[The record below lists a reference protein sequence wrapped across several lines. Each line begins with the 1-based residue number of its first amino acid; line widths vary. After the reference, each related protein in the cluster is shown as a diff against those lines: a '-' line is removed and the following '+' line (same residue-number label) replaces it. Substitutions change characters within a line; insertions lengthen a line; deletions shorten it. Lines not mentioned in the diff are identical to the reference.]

1 MYELTVRASE
11 KYKITIEKGLVLF
24 RARVLPLV
32 KGESVAIV
40 TDDRVNGL
48 YGDALNGFFGD
59 KRVIK
64 IVIKHGEKS
73 KNSANYLRIINALA
87 ENDFTR
93 EDTVIALGGGVV
105 GDVAGFAA
113 STYMRGITL
122 IAVPT
127 TLLAAVDSSVGGKT
141 AIDLDYGKNLCGTF
155 YQPSAVYINTEFLKT
170 LPVKEIKNGLGEVV
184 KYAFLSDTVT
194 ASDVKNAG
202 GDLIYRC
209 LKIKRDIVE
218 KDEKEKGERALLNLG
233 HTFGHAIEK
242 LSGYKSAH
250 GACVAKGLVYTIE
263 ISKRLYGLSDKTVSE
278 MYGLLKSAKHDLSCP
293 FSAES
298 LIEQITADK
307 KRRGDGIKFVA
318 LKGIGK
324 PEITEIKISDLEK
337 MAVQYESQISA
348 F

>member
-1 MYELTVRASE
+1 
-11 KYKITIEKGLVLF
+11 
-24 RARVLPLV
+24 
-32 KGESVAIV
+32 
-40 TDDRVNGL
+40 
-48 YGDALNGFFGD
+48 
-59 KRVIK
+59 
-64 IVIKHGEKS
+64 
-73 KNSANYLRIINALA
+73 LA
-87 ENDFTR
+87 F
-93 EDTVIALGGGVV
+93 GGGVV
-105 GDVAGFAA
+105 GDIAGFAA

-141 AIDLDYGKNLCGTF
+141 AVDLKTGKNLLGTF

-194 ASDVKNAG
+194 TSDLKNPD

-242 LSGYKSAH
+242 LSGYRLAH
-250 GACVAKGLVYTIE
+250 GACVIKGMVYAIE
-263 ISKRLYGLSDKTVSE
+263 ISKRLYDLSDKTVSE
-278 MYGLLKSAKHDLSCP
+278 MYGLLKSGKHDLSCP

-298 LIEQITADK
+298 LVSQIIADK
-307 KRRGDGIKFVA
+307 KRKGESINFVA

-324 PEITEIKISDLEK
+324 PEITEIKISDLKK
-337 MAVQYESQISA
+337 MAVDYESKISA